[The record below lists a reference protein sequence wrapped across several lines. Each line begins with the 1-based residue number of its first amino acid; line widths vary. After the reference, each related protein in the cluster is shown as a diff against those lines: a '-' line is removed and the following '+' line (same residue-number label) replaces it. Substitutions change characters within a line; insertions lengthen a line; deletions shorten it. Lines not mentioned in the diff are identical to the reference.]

1 MSDEVNGETVRSEAL
16 WLFDYLKQRDR
27 GVSVLER
34 KLAQRFVGKRLEDA
48 KALAVV
54 QATGM
59 EVNDA
64 EDLARLGLNTLVE
77 LDIYVVRALCLEVDE
92 ELDEEDVM
100 YG

>member
-1 MSDEVNGETVRSEAL
+1 VSEEVGGKMVRDEAL

-27 GVSVLER
+27 GVSMLER
-34 KLAQRFVGKRLEDA
+34 KLTQRFVGKRLEDA

-59 EVNDA
+59 EVESA
-64 EDLARLGLNTLVE
+64 EDLRKLGLHTLVE

>member
-1 MSDEVNGETVRSEAL
+1 MSEEVDGEMVRDEAL

-34 KLAQRFVGKRLEDA
+34 KLAQRFMGKRLEDA

-54 QATGM
+54 QATGI
-59 EVNDA
+59 EVNDV
-64 EDLARLGLNTLVE
+64 EDLRKLGLHTLVE

-92 ELDEEDVM
+92 EMDVEDVM

>member
-1 MSDEVNGETVRSEAL
+1 MSEEVDGEMVRDEAL

-27 GVSVLER
+27 GVSVLEQ
-34 KLAQRFVGKRLEDA
+34 KLAQRFMGKRLEDA

-54 QATGM
+54 QATGI

-64 EDLARLGLNTLVE
+64 EDLRKLGLHTLVE

-92 ELDEEDVM
+92 EMDMEDVM

>member
-1 MSDEVNGETVRSEAL
+1 MSEEVDGETVRGEAL

-27 GVSVLER
+27 GVSLLER

-48 KALAVV
+48 KALAIA

-64 EDLARLGLNTLVE
+64 EDLARLGLHSLVE
-77 LDIYVVRALCLEVDE
+77 LDIYVVKALVLEVDE
-92 ELDEEDVM
+92 EIDEEDVM
-100 YG
+100 FW

>member
-1 MSDEVNGETVRSEAL
+1 
-16 WLFDYLKQRDR
+16 
-27 GVSVLER
+27 LER

-59 EVNDA
+59 EVESA
-64 EDLARLGLNTLVE
+64 EDLRKLGLHTLVE
-77 LDIYVVRALCLEVDE
+77 LDIYVVKALCLEVDE
-92 ELDEEDVM
+92 EMDMEDVM

>member
-1 MSDEVNGETVRSEAL
+1 VSEEVDGEMVRDEAL

-34 KLAQRFVGKRLEDA
+34 KLAQRFMGKRLEDA

-54 QATGM
+54 QATGI
-59 EVNDA
+59 EVNDV
-64 EDLARLGLNTLVE
+64 EDLRKLGLHTLVE

-92 ELDEEDVM
+92 EMDVEDVM